1 MLQERKDGIDRVNKL
16 FGTDITVEFNSAWK
30 ENEEE
35 KELIL
40 DNMKTENGPTETVQ
54 EQEDQI
60 KEEGGDD
67 VRKQDD

>member
-1 MLQERKDGIDRVNKL
+1 MANKL
-16 FGTDITVEFNSAWK
+16 FGTEITVEFNSAWK

-40 DNMKTENGPTETVQ
+40 DNMKMENGPTETVQ
-54 EQEDQI
+54 EKEDEI